1 MKKAR
6 VIINLSDLENN
17 IIILKNRLSMDVKIM
32 AVVKGNAYGH
42 GDKEI
47 ALFLQELGINNFAV
61 ANIEEGIRLREYGI
75 IGQILILGYTDESDV
90 VEIVEYSLTPHFC
103 RLDQAISISNK
114 MNELYSNIMLNGHIS
129 INTGMN
135 RLGFDT
141 TENDIDEILKI
152 NSLGNINITG
162 IGTHLTTT
170 YNKNMEVSKLQYKI
184 FKTFLRKLESVGF
197 HLPDIHI
204 SNSYA
209 SLYMNELHEDMVRV
223 GNLLYGSVPR
233 DSLFGEDL
241 DIIKS
246 IMRIESNITNLRNVS
261 TGTAIGYGGTYITER
276 ETVIATIPIGYVDG
290 ISRAYSNNGYV
301 IIHGE
306 LCKILGR
313 VCMDQMMVDV
323 TDIPDVMVN
332 DEIVILGTQ
341 GDNVIYLDDMARWSN
356 TNTTDIVCS
365 IGDRFEFSYVFN

>member
-17 IIILKNRLSMDVKIM
+17 IILLKNRLSMDVKIM

-75 IGQILILGYTDESDV
+75 IGQILILGYADESDV

-114 MNELYSNIMLNGHIS
+114 MNELYSNIILNGHIS

-197 HLPDIHI
+197 NLPDIHI

-223 GNLLYGSVPR
+223 GNLLFGSVPR

-301 IIHGE
+301 LIHGE

-341 GDNVIYLDDMARWSN
+341 DDNVIYLDDIARWSN